1 MKQLTL
7 SNLIGR
13 CIVSCMLVL
22 LTQLALSLVPRF
34 LSASSLLIQLPL
46 SALLLLVVIGLGGRI
61 RRVLGVHASAPAFVF
76 FSILFVWCVYVLVI
90 RKAVS
95 HVMDVVFN
103 GEVAILIIGLC
114 SILKS
119 DPGLEMYGSSEDR
132 CIEDSTSGVNSQNQE
147 LELSDSFL
155 GKRVRHCRS
164 CKAYIRGL
172 DHHCPAFGNCIGQ
185 KNYIL
190 FVILLVGFIITEGS
204 YVACSTQF
212 ASKFGIFN
220 GTMSETSLFANLA
233 VSTTTFSILQLVWQ
247 VPFLTWHAYC
257 ICFNI
262 RTDEWINW
270 KKYPEFQFVDQSQ
283 PGQSCREVRFT
294 NPYDRGILQNVKEF
308 LALTG

>member
-90 RKAVS
+90 RKAAVS

-220 GTMSETSLFANLA
+220 GTMSE
-233 VSTTTFSILQLVWQ
+233 
-247 VPFLTWHAYC
+247 
-257 ICFNI
+257 
-262 RTDEWINW
+262 INW